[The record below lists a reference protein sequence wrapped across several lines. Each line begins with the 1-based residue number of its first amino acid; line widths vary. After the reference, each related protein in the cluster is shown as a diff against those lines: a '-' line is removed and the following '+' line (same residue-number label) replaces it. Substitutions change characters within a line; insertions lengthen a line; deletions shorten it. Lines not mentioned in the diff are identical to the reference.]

1 MDSHSNESTV
11 LPVYR
16 TKRALCQLQ
25 PWNIPTAMLI
35 LPCHAIENACNA
47 VPLQNT
53 AHSPCLIRSASC
65 LFPKSHMF
73 IRPCSE
79 RSMFFIEVMSCAG
92 GLLTREATMTGSV
105 SRMMPSS
112 TSSSTAS
119 DWECQRK
126 ARGCSESW
134 LAYHQVVVLDDGA
147 LVDRVP
153 AWCVSIELLG
163 VSRCTDF
170 RRMLSESRSAR
181 TTLRRVSWSF
191 FRVMASSHTCTAAP
205 RSPRRYPR
213 RRA

>member
-1 MDSHSNESTV
+1 
-11 LPVYR
+11 
-16 TKRALCQLQ
+16 
-25 PWNIPTAMLI
+25 
-35 LPCHAIENACNA
+35 
-47 VPLQNT
+47 
-53 AHSPCLIRSASC
+53 
-65 LFPKSHMF
+65 MF

-126 ARGCSESW
+126 ARGCSGSW

-147 LVDRVP
+147 LVDRVS
-153 AWCVSIELLG
+153 ARCVSIGLVG
-163 VSRCTDF
+163 RDNHGTDF

-181 TTLRRVSWSF
+181 TTLRRVS
-191 FRVMASSHTCTAAP
+191 
-205 RSPRRYPR
+205 
-213 RRA
+213 

>member
-1 MDSHSNESTV
+1 
-11 LPVYR
+11 
-16 TKRALCQLQ
+16 
-25 PWNIPTAMLI
+25 MLI
-35 LPCHAIENACNA
+35 LPFHAIENACNA

-53 AHSPCLIRSASC
+53 AHSPCRIRSASC

-119 DWECQRK
+119 DWQGQRK
-126 ARGCSESW
+126 ARTRSESW
-134 LAYHQVVVLDDGA
+134 FGWTYHQVVVLDDGA
-147 LVDRVP
+147 LVNRVS
-153 AWCVSIELLG
+153 AWHVSIEL
-163 VSRCTDF
+163 VQVIDCTDL

-181 TTLRRVSWSF
+181 TTLRRVS
-191 FRVMASSHTCTAAP
+191 
-205 RSPRRYPR
+205 
-213 RRA
+213 

>member
-1 MDSHSNESTV
+1 VHEHVFKHIEQVSNSIPRKTLQQVNAVALLMSARMVDSHSNESTV
-11 LPVYR
+11 PPFYR

-53 AHSPCLIRSASC
+53 PHSPCLIRSANC

-119 DWECQRK
+119 DWEGQRK
-126 ARGCSESW
+126 AHGCSESW
-134 LAYHQVVVLDDGA
+134 LDLPPG
-147 LVDRVP
+147 R
-153 AWCVSIELLG
+153 S
-163 VSRCTDF
+163 SR
-170 RRMLSESRSAR
+170 
-181 TTLRRVSWSF
+181 
-191 FRVMASSHTCTAAP
+191 
-205 RSPRRYPR
+205 
-213 RRA
+213 

>member
-1 MDSHSNESTV
+1 MTRSQPLSEPLAQFRFAELVKLQETFFAQIDALHVGRILRRWAGDSAGDD
-11 LPVYR
+11 YR
-16 TKRALCQLQ
+16 VGL
-25 PWNIPTAMLI
+25 
-35 LPCHAIENACNA
+35 EDDA
-47 VPLQNT
+47 VVDDLVDG
-53 AHSPCLIRSASC
+53 
-65 LFPKSHMF
+65 
-73 IRPCSE
+73 E
-79 RSMFFIEVMSCAG
+79 G
-92 GLLTREATMTGSV
+92 G
-105 SRMMPSS
+105 
-112 TSSSTAS
+112 
-119 DWECQRK
+119 
-126 ARGCSESW
+126 
-134 LAYHQVVVLDDGA
+134 QVVVLDDGA